1 VLLRGERLAEDVAAE
16 LTVAGIDGEK
26 AIEQGALTLL
36 TSRSRQ
42 YMPLEKFDASALIA
56 LFRTRAQQA
65 LNAGFYCASFVVEM
79 TWTGGTKSSA

>member
-1 VLLRGERLAEDVAAE
+1 VLLRGERSAEDVAAE

-36 TSRSRQ
+36 TSRQ

-56 LFRTRAQQA
+56 LFR
-65 LNAGFYCASFVVEM
+65 
-79 TWTGGTKSSA
+79 